1 MLDIF
6 IVPRREI
13 IIPRYEII
21 ISRYGTMNSY
31 GYNKR
36 ICGTKGLFMLDRH
49 LFVCTR
55 DAIHGV

>member
-6 IVPRREI
+6 IVPRCEIIVPRREI
-13 IIPRYEII
+13 IIPRY
-21 ISRYGTMNSY
+21 GTMNSY
-31 GYNKR
+31 GHNKT

-49 LFVCTR
+49 LFICTR